1 MQDFTLSATDM
12 AILIICAVTCICMIL
27 GVLFLP
33 KIRIGRKVRLDTYW
47 LVALVGAV
55 IVLVCGQADALA
67 IGSAMI
73 ADTAVNP
80 LKILVLFLSMTVL
93 SVFLDE
99 LGFFRYLAG
108 LALRHSHGGQ
118 KRLFFSLYFTVA
130 LLTVF
135 TSNDV
140 IVLSFTPFI
149 CYFAS
154 EAKIDPMPYLAAEF
168 VAANTWS
175 MALVIGNP
183 TNIYLA
189 TAYGV
194 GFIEYLKI
202 SILPTVAAGAVSLG
216 LLFLL
221 FRKKLAMPISG
232 TAERSEITDKP
243 SLIIGVIHLA
253 VCTVLLAVSGYVGFE
268 MWIVSLAAVGSLFL
282 CMCIVSIVRKK
293 PPREIGACCKRA
305 PWQLIPFLLSMF
317 VMTEALSEAGIT
329 AAIGEFLGTDYAVW
343 KYGALSFLSSNLI
356 NNIPMSVLFSS
367 MIGAS
372 EAGTGALFATVI
384 GSNLGAFFTPIG
396 ALAGLMFSSILQG
409 HGVKFGY
416 RDFLK
421 LGAAVAIPAL
431 AAALG
436 ALCLVLLLV

>member
-1 MQDFTLSATDM
+1 MT
-12 AILIICAVTCICMIL
+12 ILIICAVTCLCMIV

-33 KIRIGRKVRLDTYW
+33 KIKLGKISLDTYW
-47 LVALVGAV
+47 IVVLIGAAV
-55 IVLVCGQADALA
+55 VLLCGQADVKEIAH
-67 IGSAMI
+67 AMI
-73 ADTAVNP
+73 ANTAVNP
-80 LKILVLFLSMTVL
+80 VKILVLFLSMTIL

-108 LALRHSHGGQ
+108 YALRHSHSGQ
-118 KRLFFSLYFTVA
+118 RRLFFSLYVTVA

-149 CYFAS
+149 CYFAK

-189 TAYGV
+189 TANGLD
-194 GFIEYLKI
+194 FIGYLKI
-202 SILPTVAAGAVSLG
+202 SILPTVAAGGVSL
-216 LLFLL
+216 LLLWL
-221 FRKKLAMPISG
+221 IFRKKLAQPIEG
-232 TAERSEITDKP
+232 VAERSQITDKTA
-243 SLIIGVIHLA
+243 LIIGIVHLA
-253 VCTVLLAVSGYVGFE
+253 VCTVLLAISAYVGLE
-268 MWIVSLAAVGSLFL
+268 LWLIALCSVGSLFVCYGIL
-282 CMCIVSIVRKK
+282 SLVRKQR
-293 PPREIGACCKRA
+293 PSALLGCLKRA
-305 PWQLIPFLLSMF
+305 PWTLVPFLLSMF
-317 VMTEALSEAGIT
+317 VMTEALAQQGIT
-329 AAIGEFLGTDYAVW
+329 AAISNYLGTDAEVW
-343 KYGALSFLSSNLI
+343 KYGALSFVASNLI

-367 MIGAS
+367 MLSIS
-372 EAGTGALFATVI
+372 DAGVGALFATII

-396 ALAGLMFSSILQG
+396 ALAGLMFSSILSE
-409 HGVKFGY
+409 HDIKFGY

-421 LGAAVAIPAL
+421 LGVLVAIPAL

-436 ALCLVLLLV
+436 ALCLVLLMV